1 MSIPARLA
9 PRLRPLFSATTT
21 SRAFASTVPRHTA
34 EEWPQRSPLGPY
46 YEQILNTPSSI
57 PQEKPEDPPNTADP
71 EVLPPEKKQPADSTA
86 TAAAAAQPQTP
97 EERVKII
104 FGSRLLGP
112 IEQADRLAARKAQ
125 STLIAGVLVPP
136 KPEEPDNCCM
146 SGCVNCVW
154 DRFRDEMEEWSLKN
168 NEAQAALQ
176 KVEGSMDSDGGGSES
191 NWTAPAPAIGDTKI
205 AKDFWDEGLYESVP
219 VGIREFMKQ
228 EKRLKERHAREGTVG
243 G

>member
-1 MSIPARLA
+1 MAAAIPTRPILRANTQQPLFDTPREARRSSKHRRPRGPPAREEA
-9 PRLRPLFSATTT
+9 T
-21 SRAFASTVPRHTA
+21 SRLNNSSSSSAADARGARQDHIWLSAAWTHRAGRPPRRA
-34 EEWPQRSPLGPY
+34 KGA
-46 YEQILNTPSSI
+46 IDI
-57 PQEKPEDPPNTADP
+57 
-71 EVLPPEKKQPADSTA
+71 DSRRPRA
-86 TAAAAAQPQTP
+86 
-97 EERVKII
+97 
-104 FGSRLLGP
+104 
-112 IEQADRLAARKAQ
+112 
-125 STLIAGVLVPP
+125 P

-191 NWTAPAPAIGDTKI
+191 NWAAPAPTVGDTKI
-205 AKDFWDEGLYESVP
+205 AKDFWDERLYESVP